1 MLTQHD
7 KQEAKEIRILLYSI
21 LIALNIWLMLAT
33 QGG

>member
-1 MLTQHD
+1 MENET
-7 KQEAKEIRILLYSI
+7 KEIRILLYSI